1 MQKYKI
7 VSKTLMI
14 NPFSPKMSDY
24 PSLQQKIH
32 PPPFFD
38 HPFLPNNFC
47 IVPCV
52 VKKKKNQLET
62 AFARLPHS
70 IKKIKTKQ
78 FTLLMY
84 LLRPLLSED

>member
-52 VKKKKNQLET
+52 VKKKKKSARNCICKASTQYKKNQNKTVYSAYVLAET
-62 AFARLPHS
+62 
-70 IKKIKTKQ
+70 ITV
-78 FTLLMY
+78 
-84 LLRPLLSED
+84 